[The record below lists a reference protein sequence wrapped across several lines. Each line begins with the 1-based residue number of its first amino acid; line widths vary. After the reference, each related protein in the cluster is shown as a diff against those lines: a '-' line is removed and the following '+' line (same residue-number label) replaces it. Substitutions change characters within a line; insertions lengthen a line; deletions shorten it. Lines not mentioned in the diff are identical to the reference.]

1 VSLEIQDFEDFEDFE
16 DFNILRNRQKKA
28 KI

>member
-1 VSLEIQDFEDFEDFE
+1 MSLKIEEIQDFEDFEDFE
-16 DFNILRNRQKKA
+16 ILRNRQKKA

>member
-1 VSLEIQDFEDFEDFE
+1 MSLKFEEIQDFEDFEDFE
-16 DFNILRNRQKKA
+16 ILRNRQKNA

>member
-1 VSLEIQDFEDFEDFE
+1 MSLKIEEIQDFEDFEDFE
-16 DFNILRNRQKKA
+16 ILRNRQKNV

>member
-1 VSLEIQDFEDFEDFE
+1 MSLKIEEIQDFEDFEDFE
-16 DFNILRNRQKKA
+16 ILRNRQKNA